1 MSHAKNNRYDRGRTE
16 MKSRKNST
24 DFQALAENIVE
35 FGRKNGA
42 DEIEVSVY
50 EGSEFSVDIRFGQVE
65 NLVEAGSC
73 GLSLRVIKD
82 QKTAFASS
90 SDLTEKTLHRLT
102 KNAIKRAELSN
113 PDEFAG
119 LPELKEMESDV
130 ASLKLYDPD
139 ILSLESRIKIDLA
152 LETERIAL
160 KNKAITNSHGAS
172 FETREVLSILANSKG
187 FSQGYKETFF
197 SLGIGLQGGDT
208 DEKVEDYWGSS
219 TRFFN
224 ELDSPEVT
232 AKHAVNRTLRQLNPK
247 KIKTQNIPIIFEP
260 RMTSWLLGFLF
271 SCISGTSVYQKTSFL
286 SDKLGEKIGNKNIS
300 VIDDGLLPGK
310 LGTCPFDSEGVPT
323 QRTHV
328 IDKGILKNFL
338 CDTYSARKLK
348 LKTTGNAEGNSVGP
362 NNFYLEPGTSTPNKI
377 TTSLDKGLILI
388 RTIGHGLNPVTGDI
402 SRGAFG
408 LWVEKGE
415 IVHPVSEITISG
427 NLGAV
432 LNSVEEI
439 GNDLEFRSTVTG
451 PTIKIA
457 EMTVAGE

>member
-1 MSHAKNNRYDRGRTE
+1 
-16 MKSRKNST
+16 MKFKKDST
-24 DFQALAENIVE
+24 DFQALAENLVE
-35 FGRKNGA
+35 YGRKNGA

-50 EGSEFSVDIRFGQVE
+50 EGSEFSVDIRLGQIE

-73 GLSLRVIKD
+73 RLSLRIIKD

-90 SDLTEKTLHRLT
+90 SDLTEKTLFRLT
-102 KNAIKRAELSN
+102 KNAIERASIAN

-119 LPELKEMESDV
+119 LPEMKELDSDIT
-130 ASLKLYDPD
+130 SLQLYDPE
-139 ILSLESRIKIDLA
+139 ILSLASKKKIDLA

-160 KNKAITNSHGAS
+160 KNKEITNSHGAS
-172 FETREVLSILANSKG
+172 FETREVQTILANSKG
-187 FSQGYKETFF
+187 FSQGYNETFF

-219 TRFFN
+219 TRFFH
-224 ELDSPEVT
+224 ELDSPEET
-232 AKHAVNRTLRQLNPK
+232 ARLAVDRTLRQLNPK
-247 KIKTQNIPIIFEP
+247 KIKTQNIPVIFEP
-260 RMTSWLLGFLF
+260 QMTSWLLGFLF
-271 SCISGTSVYQKTSFL
+271 SCITGTSVYQKFSFL
-286 SDKLGEKIGNKNIS
+286 SDKLGDRIGNENIS
-300 VIDDGLLPGK
+300 VVDDGLMPRK
-310 LGTCPFDSEGVPT
+310 LGTRPFDSEGVHSQKT
-323 QRTHV
+323 RV
-328 IDKGILKNFL
+328 IDKGVLKNFL

-362 NNFYLEPGTSTPNKI
+362 NNFYLESGRKTPKEI
-377 TTSLDKGLILI
+377 LETLDKGLILI

-408 LWVEKGE
+408 LWVEDGE

-432 LNSVEEI
+432 LNTIEEV